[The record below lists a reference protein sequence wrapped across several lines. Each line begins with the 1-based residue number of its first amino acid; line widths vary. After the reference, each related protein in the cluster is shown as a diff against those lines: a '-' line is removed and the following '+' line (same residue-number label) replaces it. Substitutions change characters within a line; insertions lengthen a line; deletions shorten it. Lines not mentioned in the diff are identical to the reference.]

1 MSNQT
6 KDKWADYVPDNA
18 DHAMVYAGAVFWFD
32 DNGDI
37 IAQER
42 DTDTFYK
49 WVEETGRKPQ

>member
-1 MSNQT
+1 MTTQT

-49 WVEETGRKPQ
+49 WVEETGREQQ